1 MSDQEQA
8 SPTSTTS
15 NSVTETSDAAVAE
28 SPTGAS
34 GETNGENQASDGGS
48 ILQRRSRWD
57 SSLAAIKYLSTISK
71 DDEIQVRDS
80 DRATSIA
87 LLLMSILS
95 AVSLLVPALSKHIVA
110 LILGC
115 DVLVG
120 VSMIMYLANR
130 FGIVGTL
137 NPRQA
142 LLTWQLMM
150 GSLFLGVFLTINLAG
165 IILISVSS
173 TPPITIGPF

>member
-1 MSDQEQA
+1 MSDQEPVSQGSLTTNA
-8 SPTSTTS
+8 TSSPQESTPKS
-15 NSVTETSDAAVAE
+15 EVGSGSDANK
-28 SPTGAS
+28 PD
-34 GETNGENQASDGGS
+34 QDGGS
-48 ILQRRSRWD
+48 ILHRRSRWE
-57 SSLAAIKYLSTISK
+57 SSLAAIKYISTISK

-165 IILISVSS
+165 IILVSVSS
-173 TPPITIGPF
+173 TPPITVGPF

>member
-1 MSDQEQA
+1 MSDQEPA
-8 SPTSTTS
+8 SPTSATS
-15 NSVTETSDAAVAE
+15 SNAVSESTEQGSQGGS
-28 SPTGAS
+28 SPAS
-34 GETNGENQASDGGS
+34 NGENQVSEGGS

-165 IILISVSS
+165 IILVSVSS
-173 TPPITIGPF
+173 TPPITVGPF